1 MKAALNVQLGQN
13 LHLTPQLLQSIRLL
27 QLDGLQLEQEI
38 QRALDN
44 NPLLEIEEVR
54 DSVAEAGSAVDAATD
69 AAAFDEL
76 PESGMW
82 DIPGASWQDGD
93 DDRMARIAA
102 GQSSDP
108 HLRILQGLALELD
121 ERALGIAAFWLEH
134 CDDAGYLQSP
144 LAQLHLLGSA
154 RLDVQAEELEAIR
167 QRLLQ
172 GDPAGM
178 AAQHLGE
185 CLQAQLDALPGAVAA
200 RHLARR
206 ILAGSL
212 ELLASHDYP
221 ALAAAH
227 GSEEA
232 DVHEAVRLILSLQ
245 PRPGDSLLPE
255 RNAVVVPDVSAWHA
269 DGQWRVALNSRSSRR
284 VGINRDYE
292 QALADCPDASPA
304 MREMLA
310 EARWLTRGLS
320 MRHDTLLRTARVIVE
335 RQAAFLTRGDEAMA
349 PLTLKEVADTI
360 GMHESTV
367 SRITTGKYLQTPR
380 GTFELKHFFAVR
392 LEGASV
398 SGAAVK
404 AMVRRLIESEP
415 AGRPL
420 ADEAIAGLLARQ
432 GVNIA
437 RRTVAK
443 YREQLDIAPARE
455 RRRPVV
461 RQPLMARVG

>member
-54 DSVAEAGSAVDAATD
+54 DSAAEAGSAVDAATD

-144 LAQLHLLGSA
+144 LAQLQLLGSA

-167 QRLLQ
+167 QRLLR

-269 DGQWRVALNSRSSRR
+269 DGLWRVALNSRSSRR

-292 QALADCPDASPA
+292 QALADSPDASPA

-349 PLTLKEVADTI
+349 PLTLKEVADSI